1 MHRPGQP
8 RQIGFT
14 LIELTIVMVV
24 AGLLLVPLLRMAGSA
39 VVSTRLKKTQSV
51 LETASGALIAF
62 AAANGG
68 CMPFAADSEGG
79 LPDTDAA
86 GAASASPDTGQGV
99 IGRHAGD
106 LPWADLGLTNSFL
119 DGDGLR
125 IQYYVATPYTDSNA
139 TSPVLQCDAGFR
151 GFPYDMNVEYQAPA
165 SAPLWVYATPN
176 AGVRTLY
183 EIPVGYT
190 LFVAGTP
197 SDDAPEADVN
207 VMPHPDPLPNP
218 LLQLLKGPDISSATD
233 GQNNPFDDDIENLQN
248 VFVLIAPGPN
258 RNAGI
263 DRRFSRDS
271 AHKASA
277 AGVTW
282 ALGTLDVDGIVFS
295 SEPNADA
302 ADTANSGDD
311 TLLNMTFEDFKK
323 EMSKQGL
330 NMEPVCENINSC

>member
-1 MHRPGQP
+1 MHRPGHN
-8 RQIGFT
+8 GFT
-14 LIELTIVMVV
+14 LIELAIVMVV

-68 CMPFAADSEGG
+68 CLPFAADSEGG

-86 GAASASPDTGQGV
+86 GAASASPDTGYGV

-151 GFPYDMNVEYQAPA
+151 GFPYDKDVAYTAPVLA
-165 SAPLWVYATPN
+165 ALWVYATPTN
-176 AGVRTLY
+176 GVLTLY
-183 EIPVGYT
+183 KLTAGAPLEISDPT
-190 LFVAGTP
+190 
-197 SDDAPEADVN
+197 SDDAPSLDADVTA
-207 VMPHPDPLPNP
+207 HPDQLPNP